1 MNIFFFS
8 DCDWNNNRR
17 ERKFL
22 LIGKWNIANSFFF
35 LGEEIFLLAWKK
47 WEGKELSHWKWK
59 LSCGWMNRYLQ
70 RILSFRFEKYIRE
83 VYFKFYD
90 LWHFPLH
97 FFHHFVIWFLK
108 NLNIPP
114 VFIQNSL
121 YDSFAIQFLLKFSLF
136 KNWKSFYYSNN
147 RIDRTKTN

>member
-1 MNIFFFS
+1 MKY
-8 DCDWNNNRR
+8 R
-17 ERKFL
+17 EF
-22 LIGKWNIANSFFF
+22 FFF

-59 LSCGWMNRYLQ
+59 LSCGWMNRYSQ

-108 NLNIPP
+108 KSKYSSCFYTKQ
-114 VFIQNSL
+114 FIRQFC
-121 YDSFAIQFLLKFSLF
+121 DTISFKVLFLF